1 MATGRL
7 ERGEAETRII
17 DDPTVKD
24 PMLAYLKESGKVR
37 AGTGRSSET
46 VFVNCCDSQ
55 CEREAGAPQGGVEV
69 VCAINTW
76 RASSKAP

>member
-7 ERGEAETRII
+7 EGGEVETRII

-24 PMLAYLKESGKVR
+24 PMLAYLKESGRVR
-37 AGTGRSSET
+37 AGPGRSSET
-46 VFVNCCDSQ
+46 AFANCCDSQ
-55 CEREAGAPQGGVEV
+55 CERGAGAPQGGVEV
-69 VCAINTW
+69 VYAINTW